1 MSLWL
6 SNKQRFLNALETG
19 GCKKVDLGFAQ
30 IDNKRIA
37 ILAKHLNDSTIEF
50 LNLTGNTFDIVGFE
64 EFAKALESN
73 KTITTL
79 YLGLNKICHLCI
91 SALVKVLSKN
101 TTLKTLYLNN
111 LYINTEFKELTN
123 CLKYNTSLIKLDISK
138 NEYRFALDFAEVLMT
153 NKTLEILNIEDNITE
168 TDGRQAL
175 VAALE
180 HNTTIRVIKTELE
193 WVNDYLNPFLERN
206 QNKWKIQFWNPYTYS
221 SITCHNRI
229 IASLMCN
236 REFSNPLLPELWK
249 YIFSFWQRF
258 QHFNSDEDPKEN
270 YDDDDEDDD

>member
-1 MSLWL
+1 MSLWWTNEKRL
-6 SNKQRFLNALETG
+6 KYALEADRINVNLT
-19 GCKKVDLGFAQ
+19 CAQ
-30 IDNKRIA
+30 IDNKKLELIGKHI
-37 ILAKHLNDSTIEF
+37 ILDNSTIEV
-50 LNLTGNTFDIVGFE
+50 LNLTRNTFDIVGFE
-64 EFAKALESN
+64 KFAKALESN

-79 YLGLNKICHLCI
+79 YLSSNKICKRCI

-101 TTLKTLYLNN
+101 TTLKTLYLDN
-111 LYINTEFKELTN
+111 LIKTEFKELTN
-123 CLKYNTSLIKLDISK
+123 CLKNNTSLIKLDISK
-138 NEYRFALDFAEVLMT
+138 NEYQFALDFAEVLMT
-153 NKTLEILNIEDNITE
+153 NRTLEILNIEDTITE
-168 TDGRQAL
+168 TDGSQAL

-180 HNTTIRVIKTELE
+180 NNKTIRVIKTELE
-193 WVNDYLNPFLERN
+193 WVNDYLNPFLEKN
-206 QNKWKIQFWNPYTYS
+206 QDEWKIHFWNPYTYS

-270 YDDDDEDDD
+270 DDDDDEDDD